1 MKIKKIDDY
10 QSWYIESEDTALIID
25 PWLDKVMQPKS
36 NFFINRAR
44 EENALITD
52 EMIDKV
58 ACILLSAPFEDHFHE
73 KSLKRFDPS
82 TLVLTS
88 KPSVK
93 KLKKLGFTNIEVLKS
108 GIQKNIGDLEIK
120 AHDAGFPYN
129 YLWTFSFEIIQGE
142 KVLYF
147 ESHVDKPSRIRQ
159 KGLKADCAILTTEE
173 VKILGLLPL
182 SNSSKATLKILEE
195 LECKNIMIQGSDPS
209 ETKGL
214 ISYFLKIGEENLELF
229 SNNGIKAF
237 KEAGSEVTI

>member
-1 MKIKKIDDY
+1 MKIIKIDDY
-10 QSWYIESEDTALIID
+10 QSWYIESDDVAIIID

-36 NFFINRAR
+36 NFFINRKR
-44 EENALITD
+44 NENALITD

-58 ACILLSAPFEDHFHE
+58 ACILISAPFEDHFHE
-73 KSLKRFDPS
+73 RSLKRFDPS

-93 KLKKLGFTNIEVLKS
+93 KLKKLGFNNIETLRA
-108 GIQKNIGDLEIK
+108 GAQKNIGDLLIR

-129 YLWTFSFEIIQGE
+129 YLWTFSFEIIQGS

-147 ESHVDKPSRIRQ
+147 ESHVDNPSRIRQ

-182 SNSSKATLKILEE
+182 SNSSEATLKILEE

>member
-58 ACILLSAPFEDHFHE
+58 ACILISAPFEDHFHE

-129 YLWTFSFEIIQGE
+129 YLWTFSFEIIQGG

-182 SNSSKATLKILEE
+182 SNSSEATLKILEE

>member
-1 MKIKKIDDY
+1 MKIKKIDNY

-36 NFFINRAR
+36 NFFINRTR
-44 EENALITD
+44 NENALITD

-58 ACILLSAPFEDHFHE
+58 ACILISAPFEDHFHE

-93 KLKKLGFTNIEVLKS
+93 KLKKLGFNNIETLRA
-108 GIQKNIGDLEIK
+108 GAQKNIGDLLIRT
-120 AHDAGFPYN
+120 HDAGFPYN
-129 YLWTFSFEIIQGE
+129 YLWTFSFEIIQGS

-182 SNSSKATLKILEE
+182 SNSSEATLKILEE

>member
-1 MKIKKIDDY
+1 MKIKKIDNY

-36 NFFINRAR
+36 NFFINRTR
-44 EENALITD
+44 NENALITD

-58 ACILLSAPFEDHFHE
+58 ACILISAPFEDHFHE

-93 KLKKLGFTNIEVLKS
+93 KLKKLGFNNIETLRA
-108 GIQKNIGDLEIK
+108 GAQKNIGDLLIRT
-120 AHDAGFPYN
+120 HDAGFPYN
-129 YLWTFSFEIIQGE
+129 YLWTFSFEIIQGS

-182 SNSSKATLKILEE
+182 SNSSETTLKILEV

-237 KEAGSEVTI
+237 KEAGSELTI

>member
-10 QSWYIESEDTALIID
+10 QSWYVESDNEAIIID

-36 NFFINRAR
+36 NLFINRAR
-44 EENALITD
+44 NENALITE
-52 EMIDKV
+52 EMITKV
-58 ACILLSAPFEDHFHE
+58 SCILISAPFEDHFHE
-73 KSLKRFDPS
+73 KSLMRFDRN

-88 KPSVK
+88 KPSEK
-93 KLKKLGFTNIEVLKS
+93 KLRKLGFNNIEVLKA
-108 GIQKNIGDLEIK
+108 GIQKSIGDLTIK

-147 ESHVDKPSRIRQ
+147 ESHVDKPSRIKQ
-159 KGLKADCAILTTEE
+159 NDLKADCAILTTEE

-182 SNSSKATLKILEE
+182 SNSSETTLEILKE
-195 LECKNIMIQGSDPS
+195 LECKNIMIQGSDPA

-214 ISYFLKIGEENLELF
+214 ISYFLKIGKENLGVF
-229 SNNGIKAF
+229 KNNNINVYKDP
-237 KEAGSEVTI
+237 GSEVII

>member
-58 ACILLSAPFEDHFHE
+58 ACILISAPFEDHFHE

-182 SNSSKATLKILEE
+182 SNSSEATLKILEE

>member
-58 ACILLSAPFEDHFHE
+58 ACILISAPFEDHFHE

-120 AHDAGFPYN
+120 THDAGFPYN

-182 SNSSKATLKILEE
+182 SNSSEATLKILEE

>member
-25 PWLDKVMQPKS
+25 PWLDKVMQPKT

-44 EENALITD
+44 EENALIAD

-58 ACILLSAPFEDHFHE
+58 ACILISAPFEDHFHE

-129 YLWTFSFEIIQGE
+129 YLWTFSFEIIQGG

-182 SNSSKATLKILEE
+182 SNSSEATLKILEE

>member
-1 MKIKKIDDY
+1 
-10 QSWYIESEDTALIID
+10 
-25 PWLDKVMQPKS
+25 MQPKS

-52 EMIDKV
+52 EMISKV
-58 ACILLSAPFEDHFHE
+58 ACILISAPFEDHFHE
-73 KSLKRFDPS
+73 KSLRRFDPS

-88 KPSVK
+88 KPSVT

-182 SNSSKATLKILEE
+182 SNSSEATLKILEE

-214 ISYFLKIGEENLELF
+214 ISYFLKIGKENLELF

-237 KEAGSEVTI
+237 

>member
-1 MKIKKIDDY
+1 MKIKKIDNY

-36 NFFINRAR
+36 NFFINRTR
-44 EENALITD
+44 NENALITD

-58 ACILLSAPFEDHFHE
+58 ACILISAPFEDHFHE
-73 KSLKRFDPS
+73 RSLKRFDPS

-93 KLKKLGFTNIEVLKS
+93 KLKKLGFNNIETLRA
-108 GIQKNIGDLEIK
+108 GAQKNIGDLLIRT
-120 AHDAGFPYN
+120 HDAGFPYN
-129 YLWTFSFEIIQGE
+129 YLWTFSFEIIQGS

-182 SNSSKATLKILEE
+182 SNSSEATLKILEE

>member
-1 MKIKKIDDY
+1 MKIKKIDNY

-36 NFFINRAR
+36 NFFINRTR
-44 EENALITD
+44 NENALITD

-58 ACILLSAPFEDHFHE
+58 ACILISAPFEDHFHE

-93 KLKKLGFTNIEVLKS
+93 KLKKLGFNNIETLRA
-108 GIQKNIGDLEIK
+108 GAQKNIGDLLIRT
-120 AHDAGFPYN
+120 HDAGFPYN
-129 YLWTFSFEIIQGE
+129 YLWTFSFEIIQGG

-147 ESHVDKPSRIRQ
+147 ESHVDNPSRIRQ

-182 SNSSKATLKILEE
+182 SNSSEATLKILEE

-214 ISYFLKIGEENLELF
+214 ISYFLKIGEENLDLF

>member
-58 ACILLSAPFEDHFHE
+58 ACILISAPFEDHFHE

-129 YLWTFSFEIIQGE
+129 
-142 KVLYF
+142 
-147 ESHVDKPSRIRQ
+147 
-159 KGLKADCAILTTEE
+159 
-173 VKILGLLPL
+173 L
-182 SNSSKATLKILEE
+182 S
-195 LECKNIMIQGSDPS
+195 
-209 ETKGL
+209 L
-214 ISYFLKIGEENLELF
+214 IHI
-229 SNNGIKAF
+229 
-237 KEAGSEVTI
+237 

>member
-10 QSWYIESEDTALIID
+10 QSWYIESEDTSLIID

-52 EMIDKV
+52 EMISKV
-58 ACILLSAPFEDHFHE
+58 ACILISAPFEDHFHK

-182 SNSSKATLKILEE
+182 SNSSEATLKILEE

>member
-36 NFFINRAR
+36 NFFINRTR
-44 EENALITD
+44 NENALITD

-58 ACILLSAPFEDHFHE
+58 ACILISAPFEDHFHE

-93 KLKKLGFTNIEVLKS
+93 KLKKLGFNNIETLRA
-108 GIQKNIGDLEIK
+108 GAQKNIGDLLIR

-129 YLWTFSFEIIQGE
+129 YLWTLSFEIIQAG

-182 SNSSKATLKILEE
+182 SNSSETTLKILEV

>member
-1 MKIKKIDDY
+1 MKIIKIDNY
-10 QSWYIESEDTALIID
+10 QSWYIESNDVVIIID

-36 NFFINRAR
+36 NLFINRTR
-44 EENALITD
+44 NENALITE
-52 EMIDKV
+52 EMISKV
-58 ACILLSAPFEDHFHE
+58 SCILISAPFEDHFHE

-88 KPSVK
+88 KPSK
-93 KLKKLGFTNIEVLKS
+93 RKLKKLGFNNIETLRD
-108 GIQKNIGDLEIK
+108 GIQKNIGDLSIK
-120 AHDAGFPYN
+120 AHHAGFPYN
-129 YLWTFSFEIIQGE
+129 YLWTFSFEITQGD

-147 ESHVDKPSRIRQ
+147 ESHVDKPSRIKQ

-182 SNSSKATLKILEE
+182 SNSSETTLKILKE

-214 ISYFLKIGEENLELF
+214 ISYFLKIGKENLGIF
-229 SNNGIKAF
+229 RSNNIKIY
-237 KEAGSEVTI
+237 KDPGSEVII